1 MLTLQHSLVTFLAL
15 DGDIDRFRFIVA
27 YDLLPDAIR
36 RYTGARQTSHFE
48 INSTGTDVSFMK
60 FPLDLKNL
68 TKETSEKIE
77 GHLAGDIKPC
87 CIGETTQL
95 HVFDQWN
102 KHLPI
107 QYYCGIRMHLIQDY
121 FYDEFIRNIIDCS
134 NKYNDKFIYN
144 GKSVDGTTVRKYVA
158 DIEEDGFCIL
168 AKEIYDKCGVVT
180 DQAWFD
186 RNVRDIIKTVYSDD
200 LATGTYNYMKI
211 KPEINR
217 AIQTQDWR
225 KCRLH
230 KIANISGYRAMYS
243 VVHKNCSDIAQ
254 YLDRHTCKIIK
265 VDGDLVFVQYKDGK
279 QSMYKKD
286 TFKLMMKQNRVLVS
300 NAKLSSDN
308 RLLIS

>member
-36 RYTGARQTSHFE
+36 KYTGARQTSHFE

-134 NKYNDKFIYN
+134 DKYNDKFIYN
-144 GKSVDGTTVRKYVA
+144 GKSIDGTTVRKYVA

-286 TFKLMMKQNRVLVS
+286 TFKLMMKQNRVLVP

-308 RLLIS
+308 RLLVD

>member
-134 NKYNDKFIYN
+134 DKYNDKFIYN
-144 GKSVDGTTVRKYVA
+144 GKSIDGTTVRKYVA

-286 TFKLMMKQNRVLVS
+286 TFKLMMKQNRVLVP

-308 RLLIS
+308 RLLVD

>member
-36 RYTGARQTSHFE
+36 KYTGARQTSHFE
-48 INSTGTDVSFMK
+48 INSMGTDVSFMK

-121 FYDEFIRNIIDCS
+121 FYDEFIRKIIDCS
-134 NKYNDKFIYN
+134 DKYNDKFIYN
-144 GKSVDGTTVRKYVA
+144 GKSIDGTTVRKYVA

-286 TFKLMMKQNRVLVS
+286 TFKLMMKQNRVLVP

-308 RLLIS
+308 RLLVD

>member
-36 RYTGARQTSHFE
+36 KYTGARQTSHFE

-134 NKYNDKFIYN
+134 DKYNDKFIYN
-144 GKSVDGTTVRKYVA
+144 GKSIDGTTVRKYVA

-168 AKEIYDKCGVVT
+168 AKEIQDKCGVVT

-286 TFKLMMKQNRVLVS
+286 TFKLMMKQNRVLVP

-308 RLLIS
+308 RLLVD

>member
-36 RYTGARQTSHFE
+36 RYIGARQTSHFE
-48 INSTGTDVSFMK
+48 INNTGTDVSFMK

-168 AKEIYDKCGVVT
+168 AKEIYDKYGVVT

>member
-15 DGDIDRFRFIVA
+15 DGDIERFRFIVA

-48 INSTGTDVSFMK
+48 INSTGSDVSFMK

-121 FYDEFIRNIIDCS
+121 FYDEFIRKIIDC
-134 NKYNDKFIYN
+134 NDKYNDKFIYN
-144 GKSVDGTTVRKYVA
+144 GKSVDGATVRKYVA

-168 AKEIYDKCGVVT
+168 AKEIYDKYGVVT

-186 RNVRDIIKTVYSDD
+186 KNVRDIIKSVYSDD
-200 LATGTYNYMKI
+200 LATDTYNYMKI
-211 KPEINR
+211 KPEINM

-254 YLDRHTCKIIK
+254 YLDRHTCKIMK
-265 VDGDLVFVQYKDGK
+265 VDGDLVFVQCKDGK

-286 TFKLMMKQNRVLVS
+286 TFKTMMKQNRVLVS

>member
-265 VDGDLVFVQYKDGK
+265 VDGDSVFVQYKDGK

>member
-27 YDLLPDAIR
+27 YDLLQDAIR
-36 RYTGARQTSHFE
+36 KYTGARQTSHFE

-121 FYDEFIRNIIDCS
+121 FYDEFIRKIIDCS
-134 NKYNDKFIYN
+134 DKYNDKFIYN
-144 GKSVDGTTVRKYVA
+144 GKSIDGTTVRKYVA

-286 TFKLMMKQNRVLVS
+286 TFKLMMKQNRVLVP

-308 RLLIS
+308 RLLVD

>member
-36 RYTGARQTSHFE
+36 KYTGARQTSHFE

-107 QYYCGIRMHLIQDY
+107 QYYCGIRMYLIQDY
-121 FYDEFIRNIIDCS
+121 FYDEFIRKIIDCS
-134 NKYNDKFIYN
+134 DKYNDKFIYN
-144 GKSVDGTTVRKYVA
+144 GKSIDGTTVRKYVA

-308 RLLIS
+308 RLLVN

>member
-27 YDLLPDAIR
+27 YNLLPDAIR
-36 RYTGARQTSHFE
+36 KYTGARQTSHFE

-121 FYDEFIRNIIDCS
+121 FYDEFIRKIIDCS
-134 NKYNDKFIYN
+134 DKYNDKFIYN
-144 GKSVDGTTVRKYVA
+144 GKSIDGTTVRKYVA

-230 KIANISGYRAMYS
+230 KIANISGYRAMCS

-308 RLLIS
+308 RLLVN

>member
-15 DGDIDRFRFIVA
+15 DGDIERFRFIVA

-134 NKYNDKFIYN
+134 DKYNDKFIYN

-168 AKEIYDKCGVVT
+168 AKEIYDNMGVVT

-186 RNVRDIIKTVYSDD
+186 KNVRDIIKSVYSDD

-211 KPEINR
+211 KPEINK

-265 VDGDLVFVQYKDGK
+265 VDGDLVFVQCKDGK

-286 TFKLMMKQNRVLVS
+286 TFKLMMRQNRVLVS

-308 RLLIS
+308 RLLVD

>member
-121 FYDEFIRNIIDCS
+121 FYDEFIRKIIDCS
-134 NKYNDKFIYN
+134 DKYNDKFIYN
-144 GKSVDGTTVRKYVA
+144 GKSIDGTTVRKYVA

-286 TFKLMMKQNRVLVS
+286 TFKLMMKQNRVLVT

-308 RLLIS
+308 RLLVD

>member
-36 RYTGARQTSHFE
+36 KYTGARQTSHFK

-60 FPLDLKNL
+60 FPLDFKNL

-134 NKYNDKFIYN
+134 DKYNDKFIYN
-144 GKSVDGTTVRKYVA
+144 GKSIDGTTVRKYVA

-168 AKEIYDKCGVVT
+168 AKKIYDKCGVVT

-286 TFKLMMKQNRVLVS
+286 TFKLMMKQNRVLVP

-308 RLLIS
+308 RLLVD

>member
-121 FYDEFIRNIIDCS
+121 FYDEFIRKIIDCS
-134 NKYNDKFIYN
+134 DKYNDKFIYN
-144 GKSVDGTTVRKYVA
+144 GKSIDGTTVRKYVA

-308 RLLIS
+308 RLLVN